1 MRAKDQFPNWKIG
14 ILYALISL
22 LTVSNPV
29 TSRNT
34 VKNVHST
41 VADNF
46 GVLELMGPEY
56 LCIVFGGVIG
66 TYSGGGDPDTDVY
79 TWVVTN
85 QNGEEIFNQSGG
97 GVQYETVKISFSEI
111 GVYQVK
117 LNVRRNNESDFYEK
131 TMEVTVQK
139 GPELAL
145 EPDYLLCNGGYVD
158 LTAINSSNTPNI
170 DDYTIIWKDVLD
182 NEIASGNTIQA
193 YYEGYYKVE
202 IFLTNSD
209 GGQDCLITGST
220 FVGPPIDFQIIQSSE
235 QICEGENI
243 VFSLDT
249 PLSGE
254 WFIRKDTETTKVSLG
269 EGFEKVIQPE
279 DIDGTG
285 YFEVYFSAVNEE
297 FPDCRSERRKFFF
310 VNAAPKIT
318 LSTIDQ
324 PEDCSDPSGGFQV
337 TTQSEIDSLSI
348 PELGLIESGISVGQT
363 LSYSNLTPKIYT
375 VKAYKNGCEVIELM
389 QLEAMDP
396 PITPSPPIQANVKI
410 TEEPE
415 TCSPT
420 GVSPGKL
427 TFEFDEPVT
436 GSYRVMQEGKG
447 EITYGEMVNETT
459 KTVSLNGG
467 KYLLE
472 FIMGGGCTYPTREIQ
487 IGNEKQ
493 VEFSVPDSINI
504 CETFDLIPETEEDLT
519 YTLTFLPDG
528 NEIQIGSN
536 GAFSL
541 TEPGDYEL
549 LGTPNDASSGLCPR
563 IRKFNATI
571 SQSISFDYELIEQDC
586 FGNKVFEATIEGI
599 EPENASIRWQNS
611 DGEIVGRSPIFY
623 PTAYGTYSLI
633 VQPLGSGYC
642 PVEKIYFEVIEPIFR
657 VDTEL
662 EATKICPQPYEA
674 TITLTTDEDAVDH
687 IEWIFFDLNGNRQN
701 LSALDDLLE
710 IPAVEVGTYEV
721 VVYSELGCELG
732 RNQIEVEESTFTTLP
747 QVEESYAFCSIANN
761 TIPAINPGE
770 FATYEWYF
778 EEQLVSSSPTYK
790 PEEIGDYVLVVTTED
805 GCEFTAEFNTYDA
818 CNFQVVYP
826 NAMILNQPDKDFRV
840 LFSEGVSEAELF
852 ILNRQGS
859 LIYHDLT
866 NEIPVETPVLQ
877 WDGSVNGKYIPSGTY
892 VVIMLL
898 RNDEFGFE
906 DKITSSLLVIE

>member
-1 MRAKDQFPNWKIG
+1 MRAKDQFPTWKIG

-22 LTVSNPV
+22 LTVSSPL
-29 TSRNT
+29 TSISA
-34 VKNVHST
+34 VKNIHRT
-41 VADNF
+41 VAEDF

-66 TYSGGGDPDTDVY
+66 TFSGGGDPETDVY
-79 TWVVTN
+79 TWVVTD
-85 QNGEEIFNQSGG
+85 QNGEVIFNQSGG
-97 GVQYETVKISFSEI
+97 GVQYETVKISFNEI
-111 GVYQVK
+111 GKYQVK
-117 LNVRRNNESDFYEK
+117 LNVRRNNQSDFYEK

-145 EPDYLLCNGGYVD
+145 EPDYLLCNGGYAE
-158 LTAINSSNTPNI
+158 LTAINPNNTPNI
-170 DDYTIIWKDVLD
+170 NDYTIIWRDVLD

-202 IFLTNSD
+202 IFLTNSE

-220 FVGPPIDFQIIQSSE
+220 FVGPPIDFKIIQSSE

-243 VFSLDT
+243 TFSLDT

-269 EGFEKVIQPE
+269 EGFEKVIRPE
-279 DIDGTG
+279 DIDGIG

-310 VNAAPKIT
+310 VNEAPKIQ
-318 LSTIDQ
+318 LSMTDQ

-337 TTQSEIDSLSI
+337 TTQSEIDSLFI
-348 PELGLIESGISVGQT
+348 PELGLTEFDISAGQT
-363 LSYSNLTPKIYT
+363 LSYSNLKPKIYT
-375 VKAYKNGCEVIELM
+375 VKAFKNGCEVTELM
-389 QLEAMDP
+389 KLEAMDP
-396 PITPSPPIQANVKI
+396 PLTASPPSQANVNI
-410 TEEPE
+410 IEEPE

-420 GVSPGKL
+420 GVSRGKL

-436 GSYRVMQEGKG
+436 GSFRVMQENEG
-447 EITYGEMVNETT
+447 EITYGELINETS
-459 KTVSLNGG
+459 KTVDLLGG
-467 KYLLE
+467 KYVLE
-472 FIMGGGCTYPTREIQ
+472 LIMGGCTYPMEEVI
-487 IGNEKQ
+487 IGTEMQ
-493 VEFSVPDSINI
+493 VEYSVPESINI

-519 YTLTFLPDG
+519 YTLTFPDG
-528 NEIQIGSN
+528 HEEQIGAN

-541 TEPGDYEL
+541 TEPGDYEIL
-549 LGTPNDASSGLCPR
+549 AVSNDASLGLCPKKR
-563 IRKFNATI
+563 QFTASL
-571 SQSISFDYELIEQDC
+571 SQSISFDYQLIEEDC
-586 FGNKVFEATIEGI
+586 FGNKVFEASIEGI

-642 PVEKIYFEVIEPIFR
+642 PVEKIYFEVVEPIFR

-674 TITLTTDEDAVDH
+674 TITLTTDEEAVDH
-687 IEWIFFDLNGNRQN
+687 IEWIFFDLNGNREN
-701 LSALDDLLE
+701 LTALDDLLE

-721 VVYSELGCELG
+721 VVYSKLGCELG

-747 QVEESYAFCSIANN
+747 QVEDSYAFCSIENN
-761 TIPAINPGE
+761 TIPAIDPGD
-770 FATYEWYF
+770 FATYSWFHED
-778 EEQLVSSSPTYK
+778 QLVSTSPTYK

-818 CNFQVVYP
+818 CKFQVVYP
-826 NAMILNQPDKDFRV
+826 NAMILNQADKDFRV
-840 LFSEGVSEAELF
+840 LISEGVSEAELF
-852 ILNRQGS
+852 VLNRQGT
-859 LIYHDLT
+859 LIHHELT
-866 NEIPVETPVLQ
+866 SEIPVETPILQ
-877 WDGSVNGKYIPSGTY
+877 WDGTINGKNIPSGTY
-892 VVIMLL
+892 VVILLL
-898 RNDEFGFE
+898 RNNEFGFE